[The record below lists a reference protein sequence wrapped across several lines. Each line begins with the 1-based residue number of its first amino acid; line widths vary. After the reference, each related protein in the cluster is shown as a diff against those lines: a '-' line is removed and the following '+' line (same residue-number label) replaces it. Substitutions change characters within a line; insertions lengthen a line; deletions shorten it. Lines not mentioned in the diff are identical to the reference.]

1 MKVIFPRF
9 FKPCTRYLLATC
21 ITYQN
26 SKLLLY
32 PELELCRKEKKKTF
46 LQKLFLVL
54 LSNKKDFKR
63 LNSIYSI
70 ILWIYNGYTKESI
83 LNNFHLQLEW
93 FLKLRKSGRFFT

>member
-32 PELELCRKEKKKTF
+32 PELELCRKEKKKNF
-46 LQKLFLVL
+46 SSK
-54 LSNKKDFKR
+54 
-63 LNSIYSI
+63 I
-70 ILWIYNGYTKESI
+70 IFSPVVE
-83 LNNFHLQLEW
+83 
-93 FLKLRKSGRFFT
+93 